1 MESARTL
8 ARRTA
13 WTCLIASAVVYQLF
27 NAWIG
32 LGANDT
38 ENLESTLVYVAAGQF
53 DLGPGSLYGPF
64 SGLNPHVVIQ
74 APLYYRLTWIAAK
87 PLVALGIDRVAATLA
102 AGRILS
108 YLALIALLVISGR
121 IASADGGSRIGA
133 AWSVLVIAASAVISS
148 FPVSVR
154 PDTLGIALQT
164 LGIALT
170 IRGLN
175 RPHRVFRDF
184 IPPFIAFAL
193 AFCVKQHLIVGW
205 GLSILI
211 LIYEYL
217 HKRIDLKTLVVP
229 IAAGP
234 AIVAVYFGI
243 EQATTRGMLIES
255 IFVIPGLLGQAAAG
269 SWRYVA
275 TVFGEIAKRSVGPI
289 AIGAAAIPLVFGSK
303 KSFRTTDRY
312 LTICLLLE
320 IALTIALCKK
330 SSGAWY
336 NYAMQATVCGSILAA
351 RIVGSIDWGSVSL
364 ARIAPLCMATLA
376 LLVSDVRIVVKAAR
390 NRVGEQAALRDLLD
404 DPRVAAR
411 NRNERFFARLP
422 QYNRMYGRDDA
433 IIDDW
438 LYSSYEAIHAVEPR
452 SVWLKAKLTDGRVR
466 LVVTPAWKSDEIP
479 GLDEK
484 LPELGYTHAARY
496 GPYDVWERIGS

>member
-8 ARRTA
+8 VRRTA
-13 WTCLIASAVVYQLF
+13 WTFLLISAIVYQLF

-32 LGANDT
+32 VGANDT

-53 DLGPGSLYGPF
+53 DRGPGSLYGPF
-64 SGLNPHVVIQ
+64 SGTNPHVVIQ

-87 PLVALGIDRVAATLA
+87 PLVALGVDRVAATLA
-102 AGRILS
+102 AGRTLS
-108 YLALIALLVISGR
+108 YLSLIALLVIVAR
-121 IASADGGSRIGA
+121 IAAGDGGSRLAA
-133 AWSVLVIAASAVISS
+133 AWSVLMLAASAVISS

-175 RPHRVFRDF
+175 RTSRDF
-184 IPPFIAFAL
+184 RNFIPSFIAFAL
-193 AFCVKQHLIVGW
+193 AFCVKQHLVVGW

-211 LIYEYL
+211 LIYHYTR
-217 HKRIDLKTLVVP
+217 KNIDLKTLVVP
-229 IAAGP
+229 IAAGST
-234 AIVAVYFGI
+234 IVLVYFAI

-255 IFVIPGLLGQAAAG
+255 IFVIPGLLGRVSAG

-289 AIGAAAIPLVFGSK
+289 AIGAAAIPLLFGSNK
-303 KSFRTTDRY
+303 RFRTTDRY
-312 LTICLLLE
+312 LLVCLILE
-320 IALTIALCKK
+320 IAMTIALCKK

-351 RIVGSIDWGSVSL
+351 RIVGSIEWSSISL
-364 ARIAPLCMATLA
+364 VRPAALCLATLA

-390 NRVGEQAALRDLLD
+390 NRFGEQAALRYLLN
-404 DPRVAAR
+404 DPRVSAL

-433 IIDDW
+433 IVDDW

-466 LVVTPAWKSDEIP
+466 LVVTPVMKSGEIP

-484 LPELGYTHAARY
+484 LPELGYAHAARY